1 MPKKY
6 RFNRTQ
12 LAAYIDAFAGN
23 SGEPVAI
30 RDIEHGA
37 NTHIPQRVVSLP
49 VGSPFAQ
56 DLAAHEA
63 LHITSTSPNAARYLD
78 EGTMML
84 LNSLEDGRMERK
96 SFHKKRGLRVQFQRN
111 LVDQTMPQIK
121 GEAWII
127 QAIKSLY
134 LEVAGYEYDSQNLKP
149 RARELAKK
157 FRESGL
163 RDAAR
168 AAKTTEELLPIVERV
183 FPLFDE
189 VADQIASRGRKAKSA
204 QMPEIPQEGAGK
216 GNPNLR
222 TGGQEPRSG
231 AQSQGVESDGSTSQN
246 ASPSPESAKT
256 PSAGAGGV
264 GSDPSTGKV
273 NETDSQTY
281 DADERRHEE
290 EAASRM
296 GGQSQVSESHKE
308 INSDGKNDKVVGGA
322 TSDSIRRRARSL
334 AKKLDALKPE
344 ATLWGDNVEQSTYFA
359 PQTNVVAASTARGN
373 NPINKVDWDLENGT
387 DEFGRVALSVGSG
400 KVGYDGKFVN
410 VVPVKRSEYYRS
422 SEAIVNG
429 DKAAAA
435 NMVAEVGGYAN
446 ALAMQMRTFSQ
457 TNAGRK
463 HRQFARS
470 GKLDT
475 RRASQGTLGKLDIF
489 REPHIGRNGG
499 SAFVLSVDLSGSMTE
514 GAAHTTMLKDFAEE
528 MVKHEAS
535 VFRLAQD
542 WISNGHKTKLDMAAA
557 RQEMYG
563 RRGIIPPLYYALQSA
578 ALMSSALSRSSIA
591 HEVHAFSDWRVGIA
605 KRFNDPL
612 THETLANM
620 WMWGG
625 GGTPAAEGLAVAWE
639 RLKAVDAKKR
649 VVIQFTDGAVA
660 ENVKDLVNDIKRE
673 GGIVIGVGI
682 GAYGV
687 DEDNRRLYPE
697 FIDCKDP
704 SELPTKMASL
714 LRKLT
719 QRGIIG
725 E

>member
-6 RFNRTQ
+6 RFNRNQ

-23 SGEPVAI
+23 KGESVAI

-63 LHITSTSPNAARYLD
+63 LHITSTSPTAARYLD

-84 LNSLEDGRMERK
+84 LNSLEDGRMERR

-127 QAIKSLY
+127 QAIKSMY
-134 LEVAGYEYDSQNLKP
+134 LEVAGYEYDEQNLKP
-149 RARELAKK
+149 RAREFVKK
-157 FRESGL
+157 FRAAGL

-189 VADQIASRGRKAKSA
+189 VADQIASRGRKAKA
-204 QMPEIPQEGAGK
+204 APQPEIAQEGSGR

-231 AQSQGVESDGSTSQN
+231 AQSQGVGSDGSPSKN
-246 ASPSPESAKT
+246 ASPSPESGQT
-256 PSAGAGGV
+256 PSAGAGGL
-264 GSDPSTGKV
+264 GNNPSTGQV
-273 NETDSQTY
+273 SETESTTY
-281 DADERRHEE
+281 DADERRHEQ

-296 GGQSQVSESHKE
+296 GVQSQVNQSHSE
-308 INSDGKNDKVVGGA
+308 INNDGKNDKVIGGA

-344 ATLWGDNVEQSTYFA
+344 ATLWSDNVEQSTYFA
-359 PQTNVVAASTARGN
+359 PQTNVAATPLATNS
-373 NPINKVDWDLENGT
+373 PINKLDWDLKSGT
-387 DEFGRVALSVGSG
+387 DEHGRVKVSIGSG
-400 KVGYDGKFVN
+400 KVGYDGKYVN
-410 VVPVKRSEYYRS
+410 VVAVERSEYYNS
-422 SEAIVNG
+422 SEEIVKQ
-429 DKAAAA
+429 DKAGAA
-435 NMVAEVGGYAN
+435 NMVAQVGGYAN

-463 HRQFARS
+463 SRQFARS

-489 REPHIGRNGG
+489 REPHTGRNGG

-514 GAAHTTMLKDFAEE
+514 GAAHTSMLKDFAEQ
-528 MVKHEAS
+528 VISHEAS

-542 WISNGHKTKLDMAAA
+542 WINNGHKSTLDMDAA
-557 RQEMYG
+557 RKEMYG
-563 RRGIIPPLYYALQSA
+563 RRGIIPPLYYAIQST
-578 ALMSSALSRSSIA
+578 ALMSSALSRSNIP
-591 HEVHAFSDWRVGIA
+591 HEVHTFSDWRVGIA

-625 GGTPAAEGLAVAWE
+625 GGTPAAEGLAMAWE
-639 RLKAVDAKKR
+639 RLKGVDAKRR

-682 GAYGV
+682 GTYGA
-687 DEDNRRLYPE
+687 DEDNRRLYQE

-719 QRGIIG
+719 QRGMIG
-725 E
+725 

>member
-6 RFNRTQ
+6 RFNRNQ

-84 LNSLEDGRMERK
+84 LNSLEDGRMERR

-111 LVDQTMPQIK
+111 LVDATMPQIK

-127 QAIKSLY
+127 QAIKSMY
-134 LEVAGYEYDSQNLKP
+134 LEVAGYEYDEQNLKP
-149 RARELAKK
+149 RAREFVKK
-157 FRESGL
+157 FRAAGL

-204 QMPEIPQEGAGK
+204 AQPQISQEGAGR

-222 TGGQEPRSG
+222 TGVQEPRSG
-231 AQSQGVESDGSTSQN
+231 AQSQGVGSDGSPSQN
-246 ASPSPESAKT
+246 ASPSPESGQK
-256 PSAGAGGV
+256 PPAGAGGL

-273 NETDSQTY
+273 SETESTTY
-281 DADERRHEE
+281 DADERRHEQ

-296 GGQSQVSESHKE
+296 GVQSQVSQSHGE
-308 INSDGKNDKVVGGA
+308 INGDGKNDKVVGGA

-334 AKKLDALKPE
+334 AKKLNALKPE
-344 ATLWGDNVEQSTYFA
+344 ATLWSDNVEQSTYFA
-359 PQTNVVAASTARGN
+359 PQTNVAATPLAAT
-373 NPINKVDWDLENGT
+373 NPINKLDWDLKSGK
-387 DEFGRVALSVGSG
+387 DEYGRVRVSIGSG
-400 KVGYDGKFVN
+400 KVGYDGNYVN
-410 VVPVKRSEYYRS
+410 VVAIERTDYSNS
-422 SEAIVNG
+422 SEEILKK

-435 NMVAEVGGYAN
+435 DMVAQVGGYAN

-489 REPHIGRNGG
+489 REPHTGSNGG

-514 GAAHTTMLKDFAEE
+514 GAAHTTYLKDFAEQ
-528 MVKHEAS
+528 VNQHEAS

-542 WISNGHKTKLDMAAA
+542 WINNGHKDKLDLEAAHK
-557 RQEMYG
+557 EMYG
-563 RRGIIPPLYYALQSA
+563 RRGIIPPIYYALQAS
-578 ALMSSALSRSSIA
+578 ALMSSALSRSAIP
-591 HEVHAFSDWRVGIA
+591 HEVHTFSDWRVGIA

-620 WMWGG
+620 WTWGG
-625 GGTPAAEGLAVAWE
+625 GGTPAAEGLAMAWE
-639 RLKAVDAKKR
+639 RLKGVDAKKR

-660 ENVKDLVNDIKRE
+660 ENVKDLVQDIKRE

-687 DEDNRRLYPE
+687 DEDNRRMYPE

-704 SELPTKMASL
+704 SELPTKMATL

-725 E
+725 Q